1 MPSITLETFILS
13 LGYWQ
18 LYYGLQTTIEG
29 FMFYASIAAKWF
41 SNI

>member
-1 MPSITLETFILS
+1 MPSITLKTFILS

-18 LYYGLQTTIEG
+18 QFGLQTTIEG
-29 FMFYASIAAKWF
+29 FMFYASVAAKWF